1 MIAAMILTVLLVT
14 SSEPE
19 IETNINT
26 HCSAEWKDDRSM
38 RDQCVQQQRVEAARF
53 MSEWRQLEP
62 GSVSWRIY
70 DECLRY
76 SVSTD
81 RPDYGMA
88 NRCAEWQVDLE
99 AKRKLRAIKLKGNE

>member
-1 MIAAMILTVLLVT
+1 MILTMLLVA

-19 IETNINT
+19 IETNISA

-38 RDQCVQQQRVEAARF
+38 RDQCIQQQREEAARF

-62 GSVSWRIY
+62 GGVPWRIY

-81 RPDYGMA
+81 RPDYWMA
-88 NRCAEWQVDLE
+88 NRCAEC
-99 AKRKLRAIKLKGNE
+99 AGGSGG